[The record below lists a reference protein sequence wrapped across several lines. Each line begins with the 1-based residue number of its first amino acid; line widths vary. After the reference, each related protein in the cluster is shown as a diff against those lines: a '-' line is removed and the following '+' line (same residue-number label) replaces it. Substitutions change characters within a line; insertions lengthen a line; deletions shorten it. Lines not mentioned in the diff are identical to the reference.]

1 MAPAGLSSRLNPPL
15 RYFPLNKTQINPE
28 KPGRLDRVL
37 AMIPTLFLLA
47 LGVAQAETDLSMESA
62 HNVNEGVLH
71 FLDKPPVKLI
81 HHHHNQIRIDDAS
94 LGSGWVS
101 LTQCHT
107 NLDPVPRAQITF
119 REGYVRDIRVDV
131 STRIKQAW
139 VEGATVQ
146 LVDVEPGARLC
157 LYAQTRALRNT
168 GNGYFSLSS
177 GPYMR
182 KFLDG
187 YYPMRVTL
195 EIEYPPK
202 KLHLIDI
209 APQAQPGFNL
219 KTQRGAIHMDAVFE
233 GELKTLIQFEK
244 L

>member
-1 MAPAGLSSRLNPPL
+1 MCFRPI
-15 RYFPLNKTQINPE
+15 PLNKPLESCSQSC
-28 KPGRLDRVL
+28 L
-37 AMIPTLFLLA
+37 ALLA
-47 LGVAQAETDLSMESA
+47 VGSAVLGLVLNTAQAETDLSMESA

-71 FLDKPPVKLI
+71 FLVKPPVKLV
-81 HHHHNQIRIDDAS
+81 HHHHNRIRLDADS
-94 LGSGWVS
+94 LNSGWVH

-119 REGYVRDIRVDV
+119 REGYVRDLRVDV

-139 VEGATVQ
+139 VEAATIQ
-146 LVDVEPGARLC
+146 LVDVEPDARLC
-157 LYAQTRALRNT
+157 LSAQTRALRNT
-168 GNGYFSLSS
+168 GNGYFSLTN

-195 EIEYPPK
+195 EIDYPAK
-202 KLHLIDI
+202 TLQLIDI
-209 APQAQPGFNL
+209 APQAQPGL
-219 KTQRGAIHMDAVFE
+219 SLTTKRGAIHMDAIFE
-233 GELKTLIQFEK
+233 GELRTLIQFEK